1 MNHDLVPVLDQGL
14 LGHRVDNDLVFRQA
28 LQDHHMDHVQAP
40 VSIPDRRDDEDRH
53 VDHDAVEA
61 EHNGDEVAE
70 VAVRG
75 GDNSEVVEVQR
86 TQEKNTPQAPV
97 HIPRLYW

>member
-1 MNHDLVPVLDQGL
+1 MNHAQDQVLNLGL
-14 LGHRVDNDLVFRQA
+14 LGHHVDNDLVFRQA

-61 EHNGDEVAE
+61 EHDGDE